1 MIKIKVLRANRG
13 FWNDLF
19 DSDIEGVEF
28 IRESI
33 RQTEDIS
40 KHSRN
45 FMWTI
50 SQLKLLDYLGIYQ
63 TVIPHY
69 DEEDAFFSYN
79 RFVKSSKPY
88 ILAVENPTAL
98 VHYHP
103 KRAKSYLGKYH
114 LRKSWHDEN
123 LRAVVCLSK
132 ACQSTMEY

>member
-103 KRAKSYLGKYH
+103 KRAKSYLGEISFKEK
-114 LRKSWHDEN
+114 L
-123 LRAVVCLSK
+123 A
-132 ACQSTMEY
+132 